1 MALIF
6 QNLANIR
13 VRTDDNGDLIVS
25 PSASGSTFL
34 AVSGTSAAPGFAF
47 VSQPGLGFYRSSANH
62 ITLANDGAIGGIPID
77 FAQSI
82 SIGSPGSLNW
92 SSTTSALGAGDV
104 VLGRGGA
111 AQLVFNGS
119 AGGVT
124 TTTTFVKATSAI
136 ADATG
141 TPTITVSIPNGAV
154 SGSVK
159 VTLAGSLGAGGAV
172 GANEASG
179 TVAYDIA
186 VTRTAG
192 VNATAIISAAY
203 GSAMTNE
210 AGAATITVTAAL
222 SAISGAVG
230 AVNTFTVNV
239 TITKGGGASANH
251 TCVTSALLINANAS
265 GITLS

>member
-25 PSASGSTFL
+25 PSAAGSTFL
-34 AVSGTSAAPGFAF
+34 AVNGAAATPGFAF
-47 VSQPGLGFYRSSANH
+47 VNEVSSGLFLNAATDVRLSVGGNPQQRWFQNGTIWRNDAQVGFAPSSA
-62 ITLANDGAIGGIPID
+62 LASID
-77 FAQSI
+77 TIIARGNAASQ
-82 SIGSPGSLNW
+82 LNFN
-92 SSTTSALGAGDV
+92 GV
-104 VLGRGGA
+104 NGA
-111 AQLVFNGS
+111 AL
-119 AGGVT
+119 
-124 TTTTFVKATSAI
+124 TTTTFIKTTTGI
-136 ADATG
+136 ADAAATA
-141 TPTITVSIPNGAV
+141 TITVTVPNSAQ
-154 SGSVK
+154 SASVR
-159 VTLAGSLGAGGAV
+159 VVLVGSLGAGGAV

-186 VTRTAG
+186 VTRTTG
-192 VNATAIISAAY
+192 VNATAIISTAY

-239 TITKGGGASANH
+239 TITKGGGTSTNH
-251 TCVTSALLINANAS
+251 TCVTYTTVVNANAS
-265 GITLS
+265 GCTLN